1 MPIWNFWLREVI
13 ERVVLI
19 GFMCSGKSTV
29 GRILAA
35 KLDWEFLDFD
45 EVIELEQD
53 RTIAEIFRDEGETFF
68 RELEQGLTHRIQSR
82 RNLVLAPGGG
92 WVTQPYLLDRMRP
105 GSLTVWL
112 RVEPSTVVERH
123 RRQSDAVRPLLSS
136 QEPQGRIEALLAA
149 RTPLY
154 KRADLVIDTDG
165 RTRED
170 IAEDIAQL
178 VASWPINPEPSPGS
192 C

>member
-53 RTIAEIFRDEGETFF
+53 RTIADIFRDEGETFF

-82 RNLVLAPGGG
+82 SRLVLAPGGG
-92 WVTQPYLLDRMRP
+92 WVTQPELLDRMRP

-123 RRQSDAVRPLLSS
+123 RRQGDAVRPLLSS
-136 QEPQGRIEALLAA
+136 REPRSRIEALLAA

-154 KRADLVIDTDG
+154 ERAEVVIDTDG

-170 IAEDIAQL
+170 IAEDIARL